1 MKAKILIVEDEQSLS
16 DAYQLILE
24 TQGYEVLVNGDGE
37 EALLSLET
45 FQPNLILLDLRMPK
59 IDGIE
64 FLKRSNIKEG
74 YPGVK
79 VIVFSNL
86 DTQKD
91 IDAAYD
97 LGADRYILKA
107 WASPKE
113 LLQLVKDSLNGSD
126 KRIRS
131 KSKS

>member
-1 MKAKILIVEDEQSLS
+1 MKARILIVEDEQSLS

-24 TQGYEVLVNGDGE
+24 SQGYKVLVNGDGE
-37 EALLSLET
+37 EALTSLES

-64 FLKRSNIKEG
+64 FLKRSNIKAG

-113 LLQLVKDSLNGSD
+113 LLQLVEASLNTPD
-126 KRIRS
+126 S
-131 KSKS
+131 KHAAKL